1 MKKGGGIGPMKP
13 WQPPFQLQFGLK
25 GKGAKSFP
33 GDERQDEISC
43 SEAFASSPS

>member
-13 WQPPFQLQFGLK
+13 WQPPFQCKLK

-33 GDERQDEISC
+33 DIHRQDKISC
-43 SEAFASSPS
+43 SEANASSTS